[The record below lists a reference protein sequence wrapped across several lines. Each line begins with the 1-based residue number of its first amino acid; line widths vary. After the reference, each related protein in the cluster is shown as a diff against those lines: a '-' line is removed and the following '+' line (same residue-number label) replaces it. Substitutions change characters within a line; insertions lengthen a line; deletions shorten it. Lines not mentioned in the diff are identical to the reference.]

1 MHTKYSLKKKKQS
14 LHMKREYINEILK
27 KNIKIK
33 SLEPMFPTTR
43 SATMKRNNN
52 LGLTPNFHLD
62 RII

>member
-1 MHTKYSLKKKKQS
+1 
-14 LHMKREYINEILK
+14 MKREYINEILK